1 MTFFCGFFSRNSSLS
16 FAVLDNVMV
25 DGWSAVYRISIALLR
40 YLESNL
46 LKAKDIGQVS
56 EQINNFRTVQINDLL
71 LLASYEVIS
80 PDLDQFRLDYFTKL
94 VGEKLVQDRKEWSR
108 IDQGLLPAL
117 EERLKCFVKPIQNEI
132 ALRQKR
138 IVQLEPKV
146 NKYLAP
152 YRKTE
157 ELYNDSSFKY
167 EKHYNKSKILETTLL
182 ELKHQS
188 HTCKQTYKMKQVFVG
203 LREKQFAFN
212 IEQFKKQGLTK
223 DQIVEKLKLVDN
235 LQPKHAFDEQ
245 TAGKEIQR
253 LDDDIL
259 NVQKRL
265 RFETSMLKI
274 HKDATINLG
283 KRLEQEKIKFEGVAT
298 QKAKLMADM
307 QGLLQIVE
315 DDRMRQL

>member
-1 MTFFCGFFSRNSSLS
+1 LTIEIFSGFIVDKCLIGLYSGQVSEFHLQAFILDRCIAYSLPELHLKLKRLNVKLEMFTCEWIMTFFCGFFSRNSSLS

-80 PDLDQFRLDYFTKL
+80 PDLDQYRLDYFTKL

-138 IVQLEPKV
+138 IV
-146 NKYLAP
+146 
-152 YRKTE
+152 
-157 ELYNDSSFKY
+157 
-167 EKHYNKSKILETTLL
+167 
-182 ELKHQS
+182 
-188 HTCKQTYKMKQVFVG
+188 
-203 LREKQFAFN
+203 
-212 IEQFKKQGLTK
+212 
-223 DQIVEKLKLVDN
+223 
-235 LQPKHAFDEQ
+235 
-245 TAGKEIQR
+245 
-253 LDDDIL
+253 
-259 NVQKRL
+259 
-265 RFETSMLKI
+265 
-274 HKDATINLG
+274 
-283 KRLEQEKIKFEGVAT
+283 
-298 QKAKLMADM
+298 
-307 QGLLQIVE
+307 
-315 DDRMRQL
+315 